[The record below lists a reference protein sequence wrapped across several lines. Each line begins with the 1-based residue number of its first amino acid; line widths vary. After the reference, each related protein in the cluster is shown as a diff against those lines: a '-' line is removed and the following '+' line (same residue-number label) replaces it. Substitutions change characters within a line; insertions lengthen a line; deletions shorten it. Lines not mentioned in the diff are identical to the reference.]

1 MLCLLQQAKQ
11 IYQLHY
17 TAIQQSRERWD
28 SHFKTEVCFNY
39 TYIFSKGR
47 NKTESRRL
55 DRRDWPCFSDPL
67 LYEEERKETT
77 TTLKSKAAKEIETAL
92 QQSLRQLL
100 KESVW
105 KWKWKW
111 NISLFHQ
118 FFDFLTL
125 SKASRSLHRN
135 LHCIFIQLY
144 LYSVLS
150 SLLSRSRKLLPTHTL
165 SLTDSEKQE
174 E

>member
-67 LYEEERKETT
+67 LYEEERKETS
-77 TTLKSKAAKEIETAL
+77 TTLKK
-92 QQSLRQLL
+92 LL
-100 KESVW
+100 KKLKPPSNNHSDNYSKKVCESESETSL
-105 KWKWKW
+105 
-111 NISLFHQ
+111 SLFISFSIFWHYRKHPALYTAIYIVYL
-118 FFDFLTL
+118 FNCTCTLYFLVY
-125 SKASRSLHRN
+125 
-135 LHCIFIQLY
+135 II
-144 LYSVLS
+144 
-150 SLLSRSRKLLPTHTL
+150 
-165 SLTDSEKQE
+165 
-174 E
+174 

>member
-67 LYEEERKETT
+67 LYEEERRNNNNSKKLLKK
-77 TTLKSKAAKEIETAL
+77 LKSAL

-105 KWKWKW
+105 KWKW
-111 NISLFHQ
+111 NISLYSSVFR
-118 FFDFLTL
+118 FFDIIE
-125 SKASRSLHRN
+125 SIRSLHHN
-135 LHCIFIQLY
+135 LSTLY
-144 LYSVLS
+144 IYSTVPVLC
-150 SLLSRSRKLLPTHTL
+150 TF
-165 SLTDSEKQE
+165 
-174 E
+174 

>member
-67 LYEEERKETT
+67 LYEEERRNNNNNSKKLLKK
-77 TTLKSKAAKEIETAL
+77 LKSAL

-100 KESVW
+100 KGKCVKVKVKHLSISSV
-105 KWKWKW
+105 
-111 NISLFHQ
+111 FR
-118 FFDFLTL
+118 FFDIIESIPLFTTPQSTL
-125 SKASRSLHRN
+125 Y
-135 LHCIFIQLY
+135 I
-144 LYSVLS
+144 YSTVPVLC
-150 SLLSRSRKLLPTHTL
+150 TF
-165 SLTDSEKQE
+165 
-174 E
+174 